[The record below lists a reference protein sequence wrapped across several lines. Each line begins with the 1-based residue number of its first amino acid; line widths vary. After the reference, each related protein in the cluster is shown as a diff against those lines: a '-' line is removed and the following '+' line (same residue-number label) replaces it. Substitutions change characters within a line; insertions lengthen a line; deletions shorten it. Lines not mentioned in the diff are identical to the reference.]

1 MCRCSEAGLGQRDS
15 GVVGRLECQGATVK
29 EPAVV
34 VVRGTGCASD
44 MRNRE
49 VVESGSDQNAKLAQE
64 YRGRDDSHR
73 HAMEP

>member
-1 MCRCSEAGLGQRDS
+1 VCRCSEAGLEQRDS

-34 VVRGTGCASD
+34 IARGMGCASD

-49 VVESGSDQNAKLAQE
+49 VVESDSDQNARLAQE
-64 YRGRDDSHR
+64 CRGRDDSHR